1 MGTFEKVKELLVE
14 KLGLGADKVTPAS
27 EIIKDLGADSL
38 DLVEMLFALEEEFGV
53 TVPEDKT
60 ESIVTVQDIV
70 DIIDSAK

>member
-1 MGTFEKVKELLVE
+1 
-14 KLGLGADKVTPAS
+14 
-27 EIIKDLGADSL
+27 
-38 DLVEMLFALEEEFGV
+38 MLFALEEEFGV